1 MPSPLSIGLTVA
13 LSATSLLAHPLFNG
27 ELIARAED
35 LLPEY
40 DYVVVGA
47 GASGLTVANRLSEDQ
62 TASDQDEPFMTIPG
76 LAGGAVGTKYDWNLT
91 YSANPQVNN
100 RSVSIPLGKVV
111 GGSTKLNRMVFDRG
125 SQSDYDT
132 WEALGNTGWNFQS
145 ILAGFIKSETFTPPT
160 AVIQAEYDIK
170 YNPNNYG
177 TKGYIQTTFSS
188 FFWPTTTLGIPIND
202 QATGKAIGGYF
213 CPHNIDR
220 KTETRSSAE
229 EAYYASA
236 QKRPNF
242 HLLAS
247 HQVTQILTEKINGMP
262 KVTGVKFAAS
272 VGATS
277 QQTKVKKEAILAA
290 GALHTPQLLQ
300 VSGIGDPSHLAS
312 INISTVV
319 NLPAVGH
326 NLHDHVSV
334 LVVNQ
339 RKKSISFLENPKTDD
354 ITVNTTILTLGAM
367 QSNATLAA
375 EIRKQYDDSRSGPL
389 TTPSGD
395 FLLFL
400 PLSTYSN
407 ATKAIL
413 SQAISAGPSAS
424 LPKDVPTEVARGYQA
439 QFAALNKKLEA
450 KDSAF
455 LELIWA
461 DGPLLVGLQH
471 PYSRGH
477 VKAASSSIFDAPIAD
492 AGFLRNQVDIT
503 LLREGLRF
511 ARKLYATPAI
521 ASLNPTEIVPG
532 PSVSEDKDI
541 DSWIRGAASTIYH
554 PAGTCKMGPRDQ
566 GGVVDQH
573 LHVYGVQGLRI
584 VDASTIPMLPA
595 AHTMT
600 TVYSVAEK
608 AAGIIKAGF

>member
-13 LSATSLLAHPLFNG
+13 LSATGVLAHPLFNG
-27 ELIARAED
+27 KLISRAED

-62 TASDQDEPFMTIPG
+62 NVKVLIIEAGQFDQDEPFVTIPG

-100 RSVSIPLGKVV
+100 RSVPIPLGKVV

-132 WEALGNTGWNFQS
+132 WEALGNKGWNFQS
-145 ILAGFIKSETFTPPT
+145 ILSGFIKSETFTPPT
-160 AVIQAEYDIK
+160 AAIQAEYNIK

-177 TKGYIQTTFSS
+177 TKGYIQSTFSP
-188 FFWPTTTLGIPIND
+188 FFWPTTKNFVNAAKALGIPIND
-202 QATGKAIGGYF
+202 QATGKAFGGYF
-213 CPHNIDR
+213 CPHNLDS
-220 KTETRSSAE
+220 KTATRSSAE

-236 QKRPNF
+236 QKRSNF
-242 HLLAS
+242 HLLPS
-247 HQVTQILTEKINGMP
+247 HQVMQILTKKVNGVP

-272 VGATS
+272 AGAAS
-277 QQTKVKKEAILAA
+277 QQTKVNKEAILAA
-290 GALHTPQLLQ
+290 GTLHTPQLLQ
-300 VSGIGDPSHLAS
+300 LSGIGDPSHLAS
-312 INISTVV
+312 INVSTVV
-319 NLPAVGH
+319 DLPAVGH
-326 NLHDHVSV
+326 NLHDHVSLFV
-334 LVVNQ
+334 LNQ
-339 RKKSISFLENPKTDD
+339 L
-354 ITVNTTILTLGAM
+354 NTTIPTAGAL
-367 QSNATLAA
+367 QSNATFAA
-375 EIRKQYDDSRSGPL
+375 EARKQYDDSRSGPL
-389 TTPSGD
+389 TSPTGD

-413 SQAISAGPSAS
+413 SQAIAAGPSAS
-424 LPKDVPTEVARGYQA
+424 LPKDVPAEVARGYEA

-450 KDSAF
+450 TDAAF
-455 LELIWA
+455 LEIIWA
-461 DGPLLVGLQH
+461 DGPAVVGLQH

-492 AGFLRNQVDIT
+492 VGFLRNEVDIT

-521 ASLNPTEIVPG
+521 ASLNPTEIIPG

-541 DSWIRGAASTIYH
+541 DSWIRGAASTLFH

-573 LHVYGVQGLRI
+573 LHVYGVQGLRV
-584 VDASTIPMLPA
+584 VDASAIPMLPA

-600 TVYSVAEK
+600 TVYSIAEK